1 MSEASD
7 APALLIVKGSFAQYG
22 GAERDVVRQ
31 LETWLQVFS
40 SIRIATLHGHPD
52 MEAEA
57 ARLGIPVFTP
67 TQTWKGD
74 TSVLVRITA
83 ASSRAASRAWRAF
96 LSSEDGRASL
106 DGVDVVH
113 LVSGEGSLEAADA
126 LPADLPLHVHMLEPR
141 RGLHG
146 ETALWAKIDGRQPRP
161 VALTRL
167 LLTAPRRRDR
177 ALVRRMAAR
186 QRCAVSGNS
195 PYIQSRIKAVFGL
208 DTGVFLPCVDA
219 TIWAREGPAPEPEGH
234 VLTVGRAAWA
244 KGTWECIDML
254 VDTGLAL
261 VHVGGGD
268 AADLER
274 LKAHAEV
281 VGVDLDIAPRLSHDD
296 LAHRMA
302 TARAVIS
309 FAHGEPFG
317 LTPVEAHAVG
327 TPALMVNDGGFGTTI
342 TDGVS
347 GRLLPRNDRAAWHA
361 ALEQAADMDA
371 RKAWS
376 KAGRERIAELG
387 LDPASRAQDLRSIVD
402 RLLA

>member
-96 LSSEDGRASL
+96 ISSDVGRASL

-177 ALVRRMAAR
+177 
-186 QRCAVSGNS
+186 
-195 PYIQSRIKAVFGL
+195 
-208 DTGVFLPCVDA
+208 
-219 TIWAREGPAPEPEGH
+219 
-234 VLTVGRAAWA
+234 
-244 KGTWECIDML
+244 
-254 VDTGLAL
+254 
-261 VHVGGGD
+261 
-268 AADLER
+268 
-274 LKAHAEV
+274 
-281 VGVDLDIAPRLSHDD
+281 
-296 LAHRMA
+296 
-302 TARAVIS
+302 
-309 FAHGEPFG
+309 
-317 LTPVEAHAVG
+317 
-327 TPALMVNDGGFGTTI
+327 
-342 TDGVS
+342 
-347 GRLLPRNDRAAWHA
+347 
-361 ALEQAADMDA
+361 
-371 RKAWS
+371 
-376 KAGRERIAELG
+376 
-387 LDPASRAQDLRSIVD
+387 
-402 RLLA
+402 